1 MSLQKFF
8 KSKVNRF
15 LTALGAISI
24 ALGGL
29 AFSVNASFN
38 KTNPETEAVASS
50 RTHDKIWLK
59 LDNNYWGSA
68 TAYYTV
74 HIWGGT
80 SGTTWPGLNM
90 QDENANQGV
99 SGGGQIYA
107 DVPSQYAGWTHLILV
122 RYNDSGHTNE
132 GNRYNFWSDGGDGAP
147 NNSMT
152 AEQYNYFQCGD
163 WGGSGPGWTSTTKA
177 TITEYRVL
185 NGTKEASSFQTEYAY
200 YDTPFYA
207 DYGTV
212 PSGYVFDNWYTDEAC
227 TVLYS
232 ATTYTT
238 DQILYASFSTAP
250 SYTVTFESN
259 GGTTVTPQSVVSGS
273 TATKPSDPTKSNY
286 TFVDWYS
293 DSSLTTVYNF
303 STAVTGNLTLY
314 AKWTPVTYAIGEY
327 EVVNGTLNSTKIATE
342 YATYGV
348 NFTPTDIAKSGY
360 SLIGWYTDSA
370 CTTAYTATAWTAA
383 GNLYA
388 KYAQQYTVTKK
399 AVVGVNPIDSGT
411 ETALYGVAFNPTA
424 PSITGFTVS
433 GWYTNQ
439 ACTTAYVASATA
451 ITSVTTLYAKMTA
464 SSSFTLVADT
474 ATADFPSGYTNNTD
488 NWSTAKIIYVYCFN
502 ASYNSGLV
510 AMTRSTVNG
519 YYTLSISST
528 WTGVVFCI
536 GSSWPDSSS
545 YWRQSNDVT
554 LTATTG
560 EQGYVITGSTTASSK
575 SGVQKLTTY
584 SNQAASSGRPVYVR
598 NDTALSGSPLVIYKA
613 WNASTPYANAR
624 YGLTKAVNGSTTLF
638 SFVLDTAYDSFCITM
653 RYNSTVWSTT
663 GAITYAFNTI
673 DSSNPA
679 VLSLTAVASSTYSR
693 IVFNWLSLYQTTN
706 GSSDTY
712 VSAPLPGSS
721 FFRFWISR
729 PSGAFNGDNDV
740 SYEAGYLW
748 SLTVNN
754 GGVTTEIMP
763 KGYVID
769 SVYRSTESGKT
780 DLRVFSYY
788 DVPMTYK
795 DCTYRWLCRN
805 SSAASGATV
814 VQVAD
819 FSTNSLLTDR
829 SVSTRTGDILFL
841 TYNGGI
847 TTSWGTCDYS
857 SVTLLKVV
865 MQGYFTCRSD
875 VLNGYGD
882 FAHIDQTWFST
893 STVQYARCTA
903 TVNTRSSS
911 TDGSGLMAAASLSD
925 YDYNGGSYSYNGSP
939 SATTSLAL
947 KYARMY
953 IPSTNKA
960 WGSNTI
966 FGPIK
971 TNEASSISSTLII
984 VGCSGGAGFLF
995 IAIIYLVSRRKKK
1008 VRI

>member
-24 ALGGL
+24 ATG
-29 AFSVNASFN
+29 AFGVSLLISTPVKKTQAVDEQTCSFGHIYLELTTASGTWGSN
-38 KTNPETEAVASS
+38 TTDNCTYIAWVA
-50 RTHDKIWLK
+50 D
-59 LDNNYWGSA
+59 GSA
-68 TAYYTV
+68 TGQDITLGSAAGGA
-74 HIWGGT
+74 HIFEAVLPASARGYGNVYIKRCNASNT
-80 SGTTWPGLNM
+80 SQIW
-90 QDENANQGV
+90 NQGQV
-99 SGGGQIYA
+99 SCPANGC
-107 DVPSQYAGWTHLILV
+107 
-122 RYNDSGHTNE
+122 
-132 GNRYNFWSDGGDGAP
+132 
-147 NNSMT
+147 
-152 AEQYNYFQCGD
+152 YNYFLNT
-163 WGGSGPGWTSTTKA
+163 GWSSFTVGNNSDIVSSKA
-177 TITEYRVL
+177 VVTEYRNI
-185 NGTKEASSFQTEYAY
+185 NGTVESNSFRTEYALNG
-200 YDTPFYA
+200 
-207 DYGTV
+207 GTGYTWGGPSEPTAV
-212 PSGYVFDNWYTDEAC
+212 SGYEWDGSWYTDSEC
-227 TVLYS
+227 N
-232 ATTYTT
+232 TYL
-238 DQILYASFSTAP
+238 Q
-250 SYTVTFESN
+250 ESDYI
-259 GGTTVTPQSVVSGS
+259 V
-273 TATKPSDPTKSNY
+273 KKD
-286 TFVDWYS
+286 
-293 DSSLTTVYNF
+293 
-303 STAVTGNLTLY
+303 LTLY
-314 AKWTPVTYAIGEY
+314 AWFSPLTTFAVTEY

-370 CTTAYTATAWTAA
+370 CTTAYTATTWTAA

-788 DVPMTYK
+788 DVLMTYK

-960 WGSNTI
+960 WGSYTI

-971 TNEASSISSTLII
+971 TNETSSISSTLLI

-995 IAIIYLVSRRKKK
+995 IAIIYLISRRKKK
-1008 VRI
+1008 AHI

>member
-1 MSLQKFF
+1 M
-8 KSKVNRF
+8 NRF

-24 ALGGL
+24 ALGVGAVNVVAKSDNGRDVKAKQNDTQTYSSTVRL
-29 AFSVNASFN
+29 YLNASFATAAHASN
-38 KTNPETEAVASS
+38 SSSEWMDMVLSASATDGVASYIS
-50 RTHDKIWLK
+50 TNGLYVADLSQATAGGSSSSADSSSLKINFIEGSTYWHPN
-59 LDNNYWGSA
+59 DGNNYWATYTNYLYMAFTPGYSYQIKYTAFNHGYGNNAHKWFDYSVTTLGQFIHVSYNGGSETDTTVEVDSSTYTLPAAPAARSGYTFNGWTYNGA
-68 TAYYTV
+68 TYAAGTAITLVSGVLDVTASWTASTYYTV
-74 HIWGGT
+74 
-80 SGTTWPGLNM
+80 S
-90 QDENANQGV
+90 
-99 SGGGQIYA
+99 
-107 DVPSQYAGWTHLILV
+107 
-122 RYNDSGHTNE
+122 
-132 GNRYNFWSDGGDGAP
+132 
-147 NNSMT
+147 
-152 AEQYNYFQCGD
+152 
-163 WGGSGPGWTSTTKA
+163 
-177 TITEYRVL
+177 
-185 NGTKEASSFQTEYAY
+185 
-200 YDTPFYA
+200 
-207 DYGTV
+207 
-212 PSGYVFDNWYTDEAC
+212 
-227 TVLYS
+227 
-232 ATTYTT
+232 
-238 DQILYASFSTAP
+238 
-250 SYTVTFESN
+250 FESN
-259 GGTTVTPQSVVSGS
+259 GGSTVTAQSVASGS
-273 TATKPSDPTKSNY
+273 TVTKPSDPTKSNY
-286 TFVDWYS
+286 TFANWYS
-293 DSSLTTVYNF
+293 DSSLTSVYNF

-314 AKWTPVTYAIGEY
+314 AKWTPATYAIGEY

-360 SLIGWYTDSA
+360 SLIGWYTTSA
-370 CTTAYTATAWTAA
+370 CTTAYTATTWTAA

-411 ETALYGVAFNPTA
+411 DTALYGVAFNPTA

-451 ITSVTTLYAKMTA
+451 ITSATTLYAKMTA

-536 GSSWPDSSS
+536 DSSWPNSSS

-584 SNQAASSGRPVYVR
+584 SNQAASSGRNVYVR

-693 IVFNWLSLYQTTN
+693 IAFNWLSLYQTTN

-712 VSAPLPGSS
+712 VSAPLPSSS

-740 SYEAGYLW
+740 SYETGYLW

-788 DVPMTYK
+788 DVPMIYK

-829 SVSTRTGDILFL
+829 SVSTRTGNILFL

-995 IAIIYLVSRRKKK
+995 IAIIYLISRRKKK
-1008 VRI
+1008 AHI